1 MSTLPTPTPTPLP
14 MDAATRPLGGR
25 QRGRSV
31 TNAVMLALC
40 SLCGVI
46 VLIPLFAVLAYVV
59 AQGVSGL
66 SLNLVTTTHNGGGG
80 LLNSIVGTLFLIGIA
95 CVVGLPIGLLGG
107 IYLAEYGHSRFA
119 TVVRFVSDVM
129 AGLPSIVAGL
139 VAYGLIVTL
148 TQGFSAL
155 SGGVALGLL
164 MFPTV
169 LRTTEGVLRLVPTS
183 LREGGLALGLP
194 RWRVILRVALPTA
207 AGGIATAVI
216 LGIARVAGETAPL
229 LFTSFGSGDLPNGLM
244 QPSDALSLSIW
255 NNSQSPDPHAHAQA
269 WAGAL
274 LLIALVLAL
283 NGLAR
288 LVARRYGGL
297 TR

>member
-1 MSTLPTPTPTPLP
+1 MSASFVPAPSSLRG
-14 MDAATRPLGGR
+14 ARSGR
-25 QRGRSV
+25 RGITS
-31 TNAVMLALC
+31 AVMLALC
-40 SLCGVI
+40 VACAVI
-46 VLIPLFAVLAYVV
+46 VLIPLFVVLVYVLT
-59 AQGVSGL
+59 QGFSGL
-66 SLNLVTTTHNGGGG
+66 SWTLISTTRNDDGG
-80 LLNSIVGTLFLIGIA
+80 LLNSIAGTALLILIA
-95 CVVGLPIGLLGG
+95 CVVGLPIGLFGG
-107 IYLAEYGHSRFA
+107 IYLSEYGRGRFA
-119 TVVRFVSDVM
+119 TTVRFVSDVM

-148 TQGFSAL
+148 THGFSAL

-169 LRTTEGVLRLVPTS
+169 LRATEAVLHLVPGS
-183 LREGGLALGLP
+183 LREGGVALGLA
-194 RWRVILRVALPTA
+194 RWRVILRVVIPTA

-229 LFTSFGSGDLPNGLM
+229 LFTAFGSGDLPGGLL
-244 QPSDALSLSIW
+244 QPSDALPLAIW
-255 NNSQSPDPHAHAQA
+255 NDSQSPDPQARVQA

-274 LLIALVLAL
+274 LLVALVLLL

-297 TR
+297 RR

>member
-1 MSTLPTPTPTPLP
+1 VSAAPTPVPAPSLR
-14 MDAATRPLGGR
+14 AR
-25 QRGRSV
+25 RGRRGV
-31 TNAVMLALC
+31 VNVAMLTLC
-40 SLCGVI
+40 ALCGVI
-46 VLIPLFAVLAYVV
+46 VLVPLFAVLAYVV
-59 AQGVSGL
+59 AQGAAGL
-66 SLNLVTTTHNGGGG
+66 SPTLIATTHNNGGGI
-80 LLNSIVGTLFLIGIA
+80 LNAIAGTLFLILIA

-107 IYLAEYGHSRFA
+107 IYLAEFGRGHFA

-148 TQGFSAL
+148 THGFSAL

-169 LRTTEGVLRLVPTS
+169 LRTTEGVLRLVPDG
-183 LREGGLALGLP
+183 LREGGMALGLP
-194 RWRVILRVALPTA
+194 RWRVILRIVLPTA
-207 AGGIATAVI
+207 AGGVATAVI

-229 LFTSFGSGDLPNGLM
+229 LFTAFGSGDLPGGLL
-244 QPSDALSLSIW
+244 QPTDALPLTIW
-255 NNSQSPDPHAHAQA
+255 NDSQSPDPQSHAQA

-274 LLIALVLAL
+274 LLVALLLLL

-288 LVARRYGGL
+288 LIARRYGGL
-297 TR
+297 VR